1 MALNMHLL
9 SPTVHCFSSQW
20 SDAIVSA
27 VVEGCDVTCGTA
39 TPGWYGWCGAFRGLF
54 LAILFLAV
62 VGFGIARLLYI
73 GGRWCAERIR
83 RLHTMNGT
91 STMHAVVRMVPHHH

>member
-1 MALNMHLL
+1 MSPAELQLLVGMAG
-9 SPTVHCFSSQW
+9 
-20 SDAIVSA
+20 
-27 VVEGCDVTCGTA
+27 VVLFV
-39 TPGWYGWCGAFRGLF
+39 GLF

-73 GGRWCAERIR
+73 GGRWCTERIR